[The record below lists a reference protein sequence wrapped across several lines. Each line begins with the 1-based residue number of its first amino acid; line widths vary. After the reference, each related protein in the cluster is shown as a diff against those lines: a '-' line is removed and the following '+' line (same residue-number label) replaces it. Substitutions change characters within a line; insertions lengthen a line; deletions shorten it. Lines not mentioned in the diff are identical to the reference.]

1 MKTSIWQW
9 VVSLLGGTSVSYPD
23 HCAICGTRTRGNIVI
38 GYRLPGLCERGMCG
52 QRRRDFVVG
61 TAAQRAA
68 LLASLEH
75 YREVQK

>member
-1 MKTSIWQW
+1 MKTSIWQR

-23 HCAICGTRTRGNIVI
+23 RCACGARMRGNIVT
-38 GYRLPGLCERGMCG
+38 GYRLPELCAHDMCWL
-52 QRRRDFVVG
+52 RRRDFVVG